1 MSAYYEPIELTINDL
16 DRITLPDFQR
26 GFVWSKKKKNEFI
39 ETLSKGFP
47 FGTLLVYPESEE
59 TGSRLLL
66 LDGQQRLSTIKE
78 YLDDPLIFWKPNNSG
93 SYQASLN
100 EINQL
105 LEDETGEPKLLSEK
119 SFDLLVNEGT
129 EAVANWLD
137 QLDDEKGVSPSA
149 RRQVRNIFKELHQSI
164 DSYVNVTDIRI
175 LAIKFTGSKE
185 HIAEVFSNLNK
196 GGMPLSKYEIYRAA
210 WVHEKVTL
218 SSAGNSKQQD
228 KILSLVKDYY
238 TQMSNNT
245 EFDLNGFSEDELTA
259 ERSITLS
266 ELGTALGMFVQSNL
280 GSLVSNTPNS
290 INEIGFG
297 LLGIATNTDNRQL
310 DLLSSKANQ
319 IRDNL
324 QTILEKTERICINL
338 QSIFSKLL
346 RRISATNSDYFESGL
361 SASFK
366 TLSYFAALWDLDPD
380 SDEFRSSLNNIRSYY
395 VFDSWTK
402 AWSSHGDQRLSEYY
416 PKQGTRNYLT
426 PISAGSFEDALNQ
439 WLADTTPGINFNR
452 ETKAL
457 VTIHANLSY
466 LSATVPHGE
475 SFELEHI
482 IAKKRINE
490 VDSDPAGRKV
500 FGGALG
506 NCMYLPR
513 QLNNKKKEKT
523 LHDINGDGAYDELI
537 KDSFYFDKVQMDKVF
552 AALCDRDFD
561 VVNSLISSR
570 GTRVGKD
577 LIDRL
582 LKA

>member
-1 MSAYYEPIELTINDL
+1 MSAYYEPVELTINDL

-26 GFVWSKKKKNEFI
+26 GFVWSKRKKNEFI

-59 TGSRLLL
+59 TGAKLLL

-78 YLDDPLIFWKPNNSG
+78 YLDDPLIFWKPNNSS
-93 SYQASLN
+93 SYQSSLN
-100 EINQL
+100 EINQQ
-105 LEDETGEPKLLSEK
+105 LENETGEPRILNERD
-119 SFDLLVNEGT
+119 FDCLVNGGT
-129 EAVANWLD
+129 DAVANWLD
-137 QLDDEKGVSPSA
+137 QLDDEKGVNA
-149 RRQVRNIFKELHQSI
+149 ATRRRVRTLFKELHASI
-164 DSYVNVTDIRI
+164 DSYVNVADIRI

-210 WVHEKVTL
+210 WIHEKIVL
-218 SSAGNSKQQD
+218 SPAGSSKQQD
-228 KILSLVKDYY
+228 RILGLVKDYY
-238 TQMSNNT
+238 TNMSNNT

-266 ELGTALGMFVQSNL
+266 ELGTALGMFAQSNL
-280 GSLVSNTPNS
+280 SSLVSGTPNS

-310 DLLSSKANQ
+310 ELLSSKASQ

-324 QTILEKTERICINL
+324 QIILEKTERICINL

-346 RRISATNSDYFESGL
+346 RRISATNSDYFETGL

-380 SDEFRSSLNNIRSYY
+380 SDEYRSSLNNIRSFY

-416 PKQGTRNYLT
+416 PKQGKRTYLT
-426 PISAGSFEDALNQ
+426 SISQESFEDALTQ

-466 LSATVPHGE
+466 LSTTVPHGE

-490 VDSDPAGRKV
+490 VDSDPSGRKIY
-500 FGGALG
+500 GGALG
-506 NCMYLPR
+506 NCMYLPK
-513 QLNNKKKEKT
+513 QLNNKKKDKT
-523 LHDINGDGAYDELI
+523 LYDINEDGSYDELI
-537 KDSFYFDKVQMDKVF
+537 QTSFYFTKDQLD
-552 AALCDRDFD
+552 AAFEELGNKNYSS
-561 VVNSLISSR
+561 VNSLISNR

-577 LIDRL
+577 LINRL